1 MSTCVECGDVE
12 LFYVLACGDP
22 EVGESFVLL
31 YSGRELQALSAEIH
45 AMDAAFNAV
54 EQASTQED
62 PQMVVDAQDHLAKML
77 DGYVTPMA
85 RLPDKHIVQTYALK
99 GSKWTRIRSDKMR
112 NHWRKYPIDRR
123 LLRAQQAGGKSQLDR
138 VNLRN
143 AFREVTKK
151 VTEDLKGG
159 IRFRGQLAKAQ
170 YDWSAHDIWDTSFT
184 RWIDAV
190 NDSLTYSGSG
200 AMHDLT
206 AGAQLMRAY
215 AGFGA
220 DLGYDPKKGTYGLSG
235 NAEARA
241 VLGEAEA
248 KFSGYVPHRDGWE
261 ALIPFDNGHASVAG
275 KQSELNFGKF
285 RGSLVITAHAML
297 GASIYGTAAIE
308 YKAQPDGRMQILPSA
323 AGVKGEVAAGLF
335 AGVEAGGSATGA
347 MQWHNPGAIYTDTK
361 KELIPTAWVNLFT
374 IGATV
379 AANAGAG
386 LEGVLK
392 ITFEN
397 GKFMFRCEARA
408 VWGIGAK
415 GGITGGVDFKSMF
428 EFVSYVYIQLKDNDF
443 SYLDF
448 MDDSA
453 FHAVIGMLLLALEK
467 GIDIGS
473 IAVTGVQSLI
483 TAVKTDFADSAEAE
497 KYARHI
503 KSQPNELIFSPPEVK
518 GAVLYRL
525 SATFY
530 SSWEEHQEAAILQVM
545 GTMQTTRE
553 WKKVVERI
561 TPTGTKTSKAAGLA
575 RLRSVMDGGAGSSF
589 ERMLRLLSALPDRT
603 LVAGRPVVIDNLA
616 YA

>member
-31 YSGRELQALSAEIH
+31 YSGEELQALNAEIRE
-45 AMDAAFNAV
+45 MDAAFNAV
-54 EQASTQED
+54 EQASQQAD

-77 DGYVTPMA
+77 KGYVTPMA
-85 RLPDKHIVQTYALK
+85 RLPDKHIVQTYSLK
-99 GSKWTRIRSDKMR
+99 GAKWTRIRSDRMR
-112 NHWRKYPIDRR
+112 NHWRKYPIDRA
-123 LLRAQQAGGKSQLDR
+123 LLRARQAGDHSQLDR
-138 VNLRN
+138 VNLRK
-143 AFREVTKK
+143 AFSEVTKK
-151 VTEDLKGG
+151 VTKDLKSG
-159 IRFRGQLAKAQ
+159 IRYKGQLAKAQ

-190 NDSLTYSGSG
+190 NDSLTYSHAG
-200 AMHDLT
+200 AMHDLS

-261 ALIPFDNGHASVAG
+261 ALIPFDTGHASVAG

-297 GASIYGTAAIE
+297 GASVYGTAAIE

-323 AGVKGEVAAGLF
+323 AGDKGEVAAGLF

-347 MQWHNPGAIYTDTK
+347 MQWFNPGAVYSDTQ
-361 KELIPTAWVNLFT
+361 KELIPTKWVDLFT

-428 EFVSYVYIQLKDNDF
+428 QFVSYVYIQLKDNDF

-473 IAVTGVQSLI
+473 IAVTGIQSLI
-483 TAVKTDFADSAEAE
+483 TAVKADFADSAEAE

-503 KSQPNELIFSPPEVK
+503 KSRPNELIFSPPEVK

-525 SATFY
+525 SATYY
-530 SSWEEHQEAAILQVM
+530 SSWEEHQEAATLQVM
-545 GTMQTTRE
+545 STMQTTRE

-561 TPTGTKTSKAAGLA
+561 TPTGTKSTEAAGLL
-575 RLRSVMDGGAGSSF
+575 RLRSVMDGGSGASF
-589 ERMLRLLSALPDRT
+589 ESMLRFLNRLPERT
-603 LVAGRPVVIDNLA
+603 MVAGLPVTIQNLA